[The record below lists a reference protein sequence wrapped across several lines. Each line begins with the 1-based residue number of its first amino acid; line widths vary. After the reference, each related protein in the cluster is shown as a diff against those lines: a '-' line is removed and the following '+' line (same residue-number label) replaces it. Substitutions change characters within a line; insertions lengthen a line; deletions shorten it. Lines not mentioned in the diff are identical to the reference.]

1 MTDRAWKRIYL
12 MFGGIGLS
20 IVLGAFLSALLIQLH
35 VIAVPHVPANP
46 FAFTERAAAGFVLF
60 MGALF
65 FIQRTFD
72 ADKK

>member
-1 MTDRAWKRIYL
+1 MTNRAWKRTYL

-20 IVLGAFLSALLIQLH
+20 IVVGGFLTALLIQLN
-35 VIAVPHVPANP
+35 VIDIPHASGNP